1 MESELESALNALQKA
16 KASPPKE
23 VPKPSR
29 AVVVE
34 EDLRSD
40 LEIASRQAELAGRLS
55 VPNGEVDHGVGL
67 SHGAISVGAWII
79 GLDPENRLGFGEHA
93 RPGRAWQ
100 LPRLARD
107 SCDSVE

>member
-1 MESELESALNALQKA
+1 MEREFTSLKLAVNAWLVLLGFLLMSCKQAGENAKAKGLKREIEELE
-16 KASPPKE
+16 KE
-23 VPKPSR
+23 K
-29 AVVVE
+29 
-34 EDLRSD
+34 
-40 LEIASRQAELAGRLS
+40 
-55 VPNGEVDHGVGL
+55 GEVDHGVGL